1 MVGFPGET
9 EEDFQELVDFVKE
22 TKFDAM
28 GAFMFSP
35 QDGTPAAKMDG
46 QIADDVKEARYDLLM
61 ATQAA
66 VSEENDQRLIGREM
80 DVLVEELTET
90 EDGGRQAIGRTELQA
105 PEVDGVTYVENPGD
119 AQVGD
124 YIRVRITDGY
134 AYDLIAERI

>member
-46 QIADDVKEARYDLLM
+46 QIAEDVKEARYDLLM

-90 EDGGRQAIGRTELQA
+90 EDGERQAIGRTELQA